1 MKRLCVSACLLG
13 VPCRWKGDA
22 KPCEAVQRLAER
34 AVVRALDPATR
45 SALGQSHAEF
55 AESAEFGGRDGST
68 SRPLES
74 GCAMDAPLPDE
85 RRERAAEPRDPADAG
100 AAGRADARPPPPAKP
115 RAEIVP
121 FCPELAAGLG
131 CPRPPIELVREAPG
145 APVRV
150 LRVDRQG
157 DATDALRAACEAQ
170 ADALAHTGGVDGFI
184 LKARS
189 PSCGLP
195 SPLHDLSGHETGA
208 APGLWAALA
217 RERFPDADFRDET

>member
-22 KPCEAVQRLAER
+22 KPCEAVQRLAE
-34 AVVRALDPATR
+34 DPR
-45 SALGQSHAEF
+45 IEV
-55 AESAEFGGRDGST
+55 
-68 SRPLES
+68 
-74 GCAMDAPLPDE
+74 
-85 RRERAAEPRDPADAG
+85 
-100 AAGRADARPPPPAKP
+100 
-115 RAEIVP
+115 VP

-150 LRVDRQG
+150 LRVDRTG

-170 ADALAHTGGVDGFI
+170 AEALERAGGVDGFV

-189 PSCGLP
+189 PSCGLV
-195 SPLHDLSGHETGA
+195 SPLHDAASREIGT
-208 APGLWAALA
+208 APGLWAAFA
-217 RERFPDADFRDET
+217 RERFPGAEFREEG